1 MSDRSP
7 ASCHLAEVQKCE
19 AFPALERSLGF
30 HAFSFSP
37 PLRWT
42 LLDYYIV
49 LYKALAFSFRNL
61 PNFIHRLGGALKAH
75 RAVIE

>member
-49 LYKALAFSFRNL
+49 LYKAL
-61 PNFIHRLGGALKAH
+61 PNFIQRYYLFIMAH
-75 RAVIE
+75 GEPSAD